1 MRCRVIL
8 SCTAFLFV
16 STGRPGRAV
25 SAAALRRVSPA
36 KTYITKGAQKKRM
49 RRNGPAM
56 SDAFEKE
63 FSDYLDSDAYDKA
76 EDMLFSAVRAAYI
89 AGWKAA
95 GGDMRPSFELLSQL
109 PDASK

>member
-1 MRCRVIL
+1 
-8 SCTAFLFV
+8 
-16 STGRPGRAV
+16 
-25 SAAALRRVSPA
+25 
-36 KTYITKGAQKKRM
+36 
-49 RRNGPAM
+49 M